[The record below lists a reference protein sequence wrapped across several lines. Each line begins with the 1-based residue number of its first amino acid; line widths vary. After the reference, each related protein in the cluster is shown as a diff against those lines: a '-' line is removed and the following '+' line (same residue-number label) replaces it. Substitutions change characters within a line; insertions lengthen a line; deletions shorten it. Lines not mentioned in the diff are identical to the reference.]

1 MKSSQ
6 DFIEAI
12 YLLENLMNLSSHK
25 IVENL
30 GAKTTLNILMLREA
44 QNIDLHR
51 DCQTT

>member
-12 YLLENLMNLSSHK
+12 YLLKNLMNFSLHK

-30 GAKTTLNILMLREA
+30 GARTTLNILVLCEA

-51 DCQTT
+51 DWRTT